1 MRLPLSTP
9 RRDFLHFSHNLN
21 IINVITRNA
30 SEFYSLQQRFV
41 FVHPDAE
48 IDPVTNLP
56 DDKDDYVI
64 LDVDDILTVGTP
76 MKDDVEFEFYAFLT
90 PGEII

>member
-1 MRLPLSTP
+1 MKRK
-9 RRDFLHFSHNLN
+9 
-21 IINVITRNA
+21 VI
-30 SEFYSLQQRFV
+30 L
-41 FVHPDAE
+41 
-48 IDPVTNLP
+48 
-56 DDKDDYVI
+56 I